1 MVTVSAGDAFSRRSS
16 DDYVLCPELGEAG
29 YSELLRGLIED
40 HRLPSRIVHMWL
52 HTGGEDA
59 RPGSNVFHRNQ
70 ECGFYSLFHLLR
82 ALGEHDVK
90 SEIHISVVTNGMH
103 KVGSEAVPHPEKATV
118 LGPGLVAARE
128 MPGLA
133 IRLIDVEAPT
143 LAKHL
148 PLFSFGKKA
157 SRSDAVH
164 ELLWA
169 DLMSSPASE
178 VVAYRG
184 AKRWTRSHAPFKLD
198 QFEAGL
204 DLLKIAG
211 TYLFTGGLG
220 GISNVLCRQLA
231 TQLKA
236 NLVLIGRTAL
246 PPRSEWTAHQRQT
259 RHGATVRSIEAILDL
274 EARGAQVLYVSADVT
289 NLDSV
294 TAALDAARD
303 RFGRI
308 DGVFHAAGSVEDAL
322 IQTKTLD
329 SIERVLAPKL
339 IGTRVL
345 DEALRPL
352 DIDFL
357 VLFSSTSTI
366 TAPAG
371 QADYV
376 AANAYLDAYAD
387 SCAGLKRRTISLHWG
402 IWNEV
407 GLGARAAG
415 MLTEPSQIDDEV
427 PCNGLF
433 DKWVRDE
440 TGLVWLQAEIGPSS
454 TWYLDEHRLISGVA
468 VLPGTAYFE
477 FIAQAAKAH
486 GLAQQLHIRDLV
498 MLRPLVVPD
507 GECRTIQLA
516 LEQSGDHLRVTI
528 RAGKADDPS
537 SFAVHVEARLAVD
550 LTPAPRVDLEALYE
564 QLPWSER
571 AADGTTLRSAQERH
585 IKFGPRWQLL
595 QSTAFGREQ
604 ALGKLHL
611 NDSFLPDLQDQ
622 VLIHPSLLDIATGF
636 ALPLVEAFDHS
647 DVLWVPASYG
657 EVRIYGR
664 LPGTLVSHV
673 ALAPTGDLGPG
684 YACFD
689 IFIAD
694 PEGRLVFEAKRFLMK
709 RMSTDNGLAD
719 GATLGSGQSINRT
732 PATAPSAAT
741 LRLAVQVR
749 QGISPKEGFDAL
761 VRSLGSGLSQPIV
774 SSLDLSQLCARTAS
788 PQVTLDVAAFE
799 RPEMT
804 SQFVAPRDAVET
816 TIAGYWQELL
826 GIAKVGV
833 NDNFFDLGGHSLIAV
848 RLFRMIKKEFGVD
861 VPMSILFEAPTIA
874 ECAKIV
880 APAAVP
886 PETASQAQPAIIGKP
901 TQRIHL
907 SLMHPGQNPD
917 AVPLFICAGMFG
929 NILNLRHLAHQIGA
943 DRPVYGLQ
951 ARGLY
956 GDMEPHET
964 FDAMAASCIAEIKS
978 VRPNGPY
985 HLAGYSG
992 GGITAL
998 EIARQ
1003 LNELGDETPHLI
1015 MLDTPQPT
1023 QPPLSVSDKIAMKAQ
1038 DLRRDKVSY
1047 LGRWLRDR
1055 NSWRRQIRLSQAEL
1069 LQSASPDRFNNGKIE
1084 QAFRRALTRYKILPY
1099 EGAVTVLRPRAVIHY
1114 WLSGGRRLQANRNIV
1129 LDDNGW
1135 SVHVKQLEVV
1145 EVPGDHDSMVLEPHV
1160 RVLAQHIRS
1169 TINAVA
1175 IRPPRTGGAQDPQQ
1189 GSNERAR
1196 YAVPA

>member
-1 MVTVSAGDAFSRRSS
+1 M
-16 DDYVLCPELGEAG
+16 
-29 YSELLRGLIED
+29 
-40 HRLPSRIVHMWL
+40 
-52 HTGGEDA
+52 
-59 RPGSNVFHRNQ
+59 
-70 ECGFYSLFHLLR
+70 
-82 ALGEHDVK
+82 
-90 SEIHISVVTNGMH
+90 
-103 KVGSEAVPHPEKATV
+103 
-118 LGPGLVAARE
+118 
-128 MPGLA
+128 
-133 IRLIDVEAPT
+133 
-143 LAKHL
+143 
-148 PLFSFGKKA
+148 
-157 SRSDAVH
+157 
-164 ELLWA
+164 
-169 DLMSSPASE
+169 
-178 VVAYRG
+178 
-184 AKRWTRSHAPFKLD
+184 
-198 QFEAGL
+198 
-204 DLLKIAG
+204 
-211 TYLFTGGLG
+211 
-220 GISNVLCRQLA
+220 
-231 TQLKA
+231 
-236 NLVLIGRTAL
+236 
-246 PPRSEWTAHQRQT
+246 
-259 RHGATVRSIEAILDL
+259 
-274 EARGAQVLYVSADVT
+274 
-289 NLDSV
+289 
-294 TAALDAARD
+294 
-303 RFGRI
+303 
-308 DGVFHAAGSVEDAL
+308 
-322 IQTKTLD
+322 
-329 SIERVLAPKL
+329 
-339 IGTRVL
+339 
-345 DEALRPL
+345 
-352 DIDFL
+352 
-357 VLFSSTSTI
+357 
-366 TAPAG
+366 
-371 QADYV
+371 
-376 AANAYLDAYAD
+376 
-387 SCAGLKRRTISLHWG
+387 
-402 IWNEV
+402 
-407 GLGARAAG
+407 
-415 MLTEPSQIDDEV
+415 
-427 PCNGLF
+427 
-433 DKWVRDE
+433 
-440 TGLVWLQAEIGPSS
+440 
-454 TWYLDEHRLISGVA
+454 
-468 VLPGTAYFE
+468 
-477 FIAQAAKAH
+477 
-486 GLAQQLHIRDLV
+486 
-498 MLRPLVVPD
+498 
-507 GECRTIQLA
+507 
-516 LEQSGDHLRVTI
+516 
-528 RAGKADDPS
+528 
-537 SFAVHVEARLAVD
+537 
-550 LTPAPRVDLEALYE
+550 
-564 QLPWSER
+564 
-571 AADGTTLRSAQERH
+571 
-585 IKFGPRWQLL
+585 
-595 QSTAFGREQ
+595 
-604 ALGKLHL
+604 

-673 ALAPTGDLGPG
+673 ALAPTDDLGPG

-732 PATAPSAAT
+732 LAPAPSAAT
-741 LRLAVQVR
+741 LRLAVQAR

-929 NILNLRHLAHQIGA
+929 NILNLRHLAYQIGA

-978 VRPNGPY
+978 VWPNGPY

-1055 NSWRRQIRLSQAEL
+1055 NSWRRQIKLSQAEL
-1069 LQSASPDRFNNGKIE
+1069 LQSASPDRFNNGNIE
-1084 QAFRRALTRYKILPY
+1084 QAFRRALIRYKILPY
-1099 EGAVTVLRPRAVIHY
+1099 EGVVTVLRPRAVIHY

-1145 EVPGDHDSMVLEPHV
+1145 EVPEIMT
-1160 RVLAQHIRS
+1160 AWF
-1169 TINAVA
+1169 
-1175 IRPPRTGGAQDPQQ
+1175 
-1189 GSNERAR
+1189 SNRMSACWHSISGR
-1196 YAVPA
+1196 